1 MTVYNDSVCLID
13 KRSQYGGYCSK
24 TEKRVL
30 DPERRKIF
38 HETVWQCN
46 SIEVIFIN
54 NIKNRFYLI
63 LKISFDDI
71 IFRLMAKC
79 TDKNVQLT
87 SHGSME
93 RHSAVMMLI
102 FVVASSII

>member
-1 MTVYNDSVCLID
+1 MTVYNDSVCRID

-46 SIEVIFIN
+46 SIEVILIN
-54 NIKNRFYLI
+54 NMKNRTDLI
-63 LKISFDDI
+63 INL
-71 IFRLMAKC
+71 
-79 TDKNVQLT
+79 LT
-87 SHGSME
+87 T
-93 RHSAVMMLI
+93 
-102 FVVASSII
+102 